1 MNQCLKDMI
10 LMAFWGVA
18 IIGGLI
24 AAFVAII
31 QLDLNVKQRKNE
43 LRWRKA
49 NAAKESINDIHS
61 NNWSRNAVTML
72 DWSEGKQH
80 RLKFEGKDNIKIS
93 YKDNVIP
100 ALGKLQSE
108 CSDLEQN
115 IVDCFD
121 WFFYFIDRIE
131 HYRRTN
137 LIEFEDVKDVF
148 SIYSKKIK
156 KHEELYE
163 NFMKAH
169 SYELAIAFWKQ
180 FDVNKPIQPDCSI
193 KSLA

>member
-1 MNQCLKDMI
+1 
-10 LMAFWGVA
+10 MASWGVA

-24 AAFVAII
+24 AAFVAIS
-31 QLDLNVKQRKNE
+31 QLKLNANQRKNE
-43 LRWRKA
+43 LRWRQA

-72 DWSEGKQH
+72 DWSEGQH
-80 RLKFEGKDNIKIS
+80 RLKFEGKDNIEIF
-93 YKDNVIP
+93 YEEDVIR

-108 CSDLEQN
+108 CSDLEQD

-131 HYRRTN
+131 HYIRTN

-180 FDVNKPIQPDCSI
+180 CGAEEPTQPDCSI